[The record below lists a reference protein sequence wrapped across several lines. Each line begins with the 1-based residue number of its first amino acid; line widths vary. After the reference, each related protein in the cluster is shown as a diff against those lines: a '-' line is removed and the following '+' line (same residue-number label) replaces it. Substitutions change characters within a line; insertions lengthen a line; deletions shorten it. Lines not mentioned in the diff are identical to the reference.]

1 MMAKRKVLYISH
13 NHPAVRPGGAETYA
27 LELHEAIRDSENYEP
42 FFLAK
47 GGAPISNTN
56 RPHEGT
62 LLGSADASDANQYFF
77 YNNCG
82 DYDWFLGTSPN
93 KDHHVKF
100 LREFL
105 RAVQPDVVHFQ
116 HTLFFGYDMIREV
129 RNTLPNAPII
139 YTLHEYLPIC
149 HRNGQMMRTPD
160 DERCMES
167 SPRRCHECFPAYTP
181 QAFFMRKR
189 FALSQFALVD
199 RFLAPSHFLRQRY
212 IDWGLPADAIE
223 FEEYG
228 RHVPASAPQRDADGP
243 RNRIGFFGQF
253 TFFKGPQVLL
263 KAMALLAENTSR
275 PRSAK
280 TSTDVHCWLHGANL
294 ELQPGS
300 FQNEFRALTEAT
312 RANTTLAGR
321 YQPGDIGRLMQQV
334 DWVVIP
340 SIWWENSPLVIQEAF
355 MHGRPVICS
364 DIGGMAEKVTDGVD
378 GLHFRAGDPQRL
390 AETIRRATGT
400 PGLWEKLRAGIKP
413 VYPIRQSAEKLT
425 ALYDR
430 LIEKRIANEN

>member
-1 MMAKRKVLYISH
+1 MAKRKVLYISH

-27 LELHEAIRDSENYEP
+27 LELYEAVRDSDNYEP

-47 GGAPISNTN
+47 GGAPISAAK

-62 LLGSADASDANQYFF
+62 LLGSADSSDPNQYFF
-77 YNNCG
+77 YNDCG
-82 DYDWFLGTSPN
+82 DFDWFLGTSPN

-105 RAVQPDVVHFQ
+105 RAVRPDVVHFQ

-129 RNTLPNAPII
+129 RNTLPDAAII

-149 HRNGQMMRTPD
+149 HRQGQMLRTSD
-160 DERCMES
+160 NERCIES
-167 SPRRCHECFPAYTP
+167 SPRRCNECFPAYPP

-189 FALSQFALVD
+189 FTLSQFALVD

-212 IDWGLPADAIE
+212 VDWGLPAEAVD

-228 RHVPASAPQRDADGP
+228 RHSAAVAVPREVEGL
-243 RNRIGFFGQF
+243 RGRIGFFGQF

-263 KAMALLAENTSR
+263 KAMALLAENGAR
-275 PRSAK
+275 ARSAK
-280 TSTDVHCWLHGANL
+280 ASPDVHCWLHGANL

-300 FQNEFRALTEAT
+300 FQNEFRALVEAA
-312 RANTTLAGR
+312 RSNTTLAGR
-321 YQPGDIGRLMQQV
+321 YQPGEIGRLMQQV

-378 GLHFRAGDPQRL
+378 GLHFRAGDPQSL
-390 AETIRRATGT
+390 AETLRRATVT
-400 PGLWEKLRAGIKP
+400 SGLWEKLHAGIQR
-413 VYPIRQSAEKLT
+413 VYPIQQSAKKLT
-425 ALYDR
+425 ALYDH
-430 LIEKRIANEN
+430 LIEKRTAHAN